1 MKLNEQLK
9 SYFTKCGHINA
20 SFYEGKAC
28 INVSLRFRTFYLSLD
43 MVRNF
48 YTSDFLYAC
57 FPFQLTKE
65 VLDVFILI
73 LPLKLSATSRSM
85 VGYR

>member
-43 MVRNF
+43 TFEERDCAAHF
-48 YTSDFLYAC
+48 SD
-57 FPFQLTKE
+57 
-65 VLDVFILI
+65 I
-73 LPLKLSATSRSM
+73 
-85 VGYR
+85 

>member
-43 MVRNF
+43 TTVMHLSSLGERGLNTF
-48 YTSDFLYAC
+48 TEQDTHSC
-57 FPFQLTKE
+57 
-65 VLDVFILI
+65 ILI
-73 LPLKLSATSRSM
+73 IWNGNTFLDKNYKVCL
-85 VGYR
+85 

>member
-43 MVRNF
+43 TINCAENVKIIDHERQSLFRCLLSMF
-48 YTSDFLYAC
+48 HSD
-57 FPFQLTKE
+57 E
-65 VLDVFILI
+65 
-73 LPLKLSATSRSM
+73 RSFFAIPWA
-85 VGYR
+85 

>member
-43 MVRNF
+43 KQF
-48 YTSDFLYAC
+48 YNNYNPHSANNG
-57 FPFQLTKE
+57 LTPNQKE
-65 VLDVFILI
+65 ENYFKKI
-73 LPLKLSATSRSM
+73 
-85 VGYR
+85 

>member
-43 MVRNF
+43 SENH
-48 YTSDFLYAC
+48 LHL
-57 FPFQLTKE
+57 FQNPAKNG
-65 VLDVFILI
+65 LDAGIHYI
-73 LPLKLSATSRSM
+73 K
-85 VGYR
+85 

>member
-43 MVRNF
+43 N
-48 YTSDFLYAC
+48 TLYYM
-57 FPFQLTKE
+57 FP
-65 VLDVFILI
+65 ILI
-73 LPLKLSATSRSM
+73 AYQDEEFLSLF
-85 VGYR
+85 

>member
-43 MVRNF
+43 RQEILSGLKTLKKT
-48 YTSDFLYAC
+48 Y
-57 FPFQLTKE
+57 PRGQ
-65 VLDVFILI
+65 VF
-73 LPLKLSATSRSM
+73 SFHS
-85 VGYR
+85 VN

>member
-43 MVRNF
+43 TKGFYSHSFVGIMKELTNRN
-48 YTSDFLYAC
+48 
-57 FPFQLTKE
+57 E
-65 VLDVFILI
+65 E
-73 LPLKLSATSRSM
+73 
-85 VGYR
+85 

>member
-43 MVRNF
+43 RRSRCYF
-48 YTSDFLYAC
+48 AI
-57 FPFQLTKE
+57 LTH
-65 VLDVFILI
+65 LLS
-73 LPLKLSATSRSM
+73 LLRLKLLFLTEEVKRD
-85 VGYR
+85 